1 MENKA
6 VKVEKVVQND
16 CFEIRKISLEKGA
29 KLPPHTSPKDAF
41 LQMLSG
47 HIQFHIH
54 EAIHELKKN
63 ESLSFSALETHQVVA
78 IEAAQFLII
87 R

>member
-16 CFEIRKISLEKGA
+16 RFEIRKISLEKGA
-29 KLPPHTSPKDAF
+29 NLPPHTSPKDAF

-47 HIQFHIH
+47 HIHFHIH
-54 EAIHELKKN
+54 EVIHDLKN
-63 ESLSFSALETHQVVA
+63 HESLSFSAFETHQVVA
-78 IEAAQFLII
+78 IETAQFLII